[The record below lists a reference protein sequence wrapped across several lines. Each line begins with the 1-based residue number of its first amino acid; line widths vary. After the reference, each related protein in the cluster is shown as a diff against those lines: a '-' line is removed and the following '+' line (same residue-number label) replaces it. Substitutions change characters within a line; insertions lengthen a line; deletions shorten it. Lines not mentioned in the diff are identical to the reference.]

1 MNVFEIEELEDV
13 LVIEKLSSKLV
24 VHNDEVNTFDFV
36 IESLIEVC
44 SHTWEQAEQCS
55 LFIHHKGKCT
65 VKQGDWEK
73 LAEMRTQI
81 CNAGISAE
89 VLD

>member
-1 MNVFEIEELEDV
+1 MNHTDFDLEEELVTIAVETY
-13 LVIEKLSSKLV
+13 KLV
-24 VHNDEVNTFDFV
+24 VFNDDVNTFEHV
-36 IESLIEVC
+36 IETLQEVC
-44 SHTWEQAEQCS
+44 GHTPEQAEQCT
-55 LFIHHKGKCT
+55 LIIHHKGKCT